1 MQQNMMNNQVMQLM
15 KNLMMNQNMLNNP
28 MMNQNMMNNPMM
40 NQNMTNNL
48 MMQQNMMNNPVRQQ
62 NMMNN
67 QMMQSY
73 MMNNQTMQP
82 YMMNNPMMQQ
92 NMINNP
98 MMQQNMM
105 NNPMMQ
111 PYMIEVY
118 NTSTLSDKNHLINID
133 IKAINGKLYFN
144 CFYEVDYLKTI
155 FIGEFSIEELKA
167 KSYYYRQYNDANQI
181 IRDIKNHE
189 IDRKI
194 EIKET
199 DDNIIIKLPVNSA
212 NYDPIELQLNK
223 KQKSE
228 QEIIGDYKEALE
240 KYKNEIQQLNN
251 KIKILDN
258 KLIIPGLTDK
268 IINDRKN
275 IEMLKMWISKFK
287 ITAKLLYSFYQTP
300 IPQIIECGDHFY
312 EYYEKFKDVDNFHQ
326 RCDNKNNIL
335 VICKSNNEIFGGFT
349 PLAFLSNDSYGKDN
363 DSFVFSITRL
373 KKYPKYEHDKN
384 ISI

>member
-1 MQQNMMNNQVMQLM
+1 MQQNKMNNQIMQLM
-15 KNLMMNQNMLNNP
+15 KNLIMKQNMPNNP
-28 MMNQNMMNNPMM
+28 MM
-40 NQNMTNNL
+40 
-48 MMQQNMMNNPVRQQ
+48 QQ

-67 QMMQSY
+67 QMMQPY
-73 MMNNQTMQP
+73 MMNNSVMQP

-92 NMINNP
+92 NMMNNP
-98 MMQQNMM
+98 MMQSYMM

-155 FIGEFSIEELKA
+155 FMGEFSIEELKA
-167 KSYYYRQYNDANQI
+167 KSNYYRQYNDANQI
-181 IRDIKNHE
+181 IRDIKNHGE
-189 IDRKI
+189 DKGK

-199 DDNIIIKLPVNSA
+199 NDNIIIILPMNSA
-212 NYDPIELQLNK
+212 NFKPIELPLNK

-228 QEIIGDYKEALE
+228 QEIIRDYKEALE

-251 KIKILDN
+251 KIQILDN

-300 IPQIIECGDHFY
+300 IPQIIECGDHFH
-312 EYYEKFKDVDNFHQ
+312 ENYEKFKMLIIFI
-326 RCDNKNNIL
+326 KN
-335 VICKSNNEIFGGFT
+335 VI
-349 PLAFLSNDSYGKDN
+349 
-363 DSFVFSITRL
+363 
-373 KKYPKYEHDKN
+373 KKIIY
-384 ISI
+384 